1 MDRKDEKK
9 NETSI
14 KTLTV
19 LDLAAVA
26 GGAIFASEYEDKIAK
41 CRYGASG
48 GVAPSPLPVLSSL

>member
-1 MDRKDEKK
+1 MDRKHEKK

-19 LDLAAVA
+19 EDLAAVA
-26 GGAIFASEYEDKIAK
+26 GGAICASEYEDKIAK

-48 GVAPSPLPVLSSL
+48 GAVLSPTPILSSL